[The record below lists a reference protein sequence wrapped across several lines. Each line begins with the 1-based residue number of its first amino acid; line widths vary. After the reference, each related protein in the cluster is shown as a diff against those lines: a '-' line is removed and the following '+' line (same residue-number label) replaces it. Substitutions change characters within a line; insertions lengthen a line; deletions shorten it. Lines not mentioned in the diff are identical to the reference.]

1 MLWLVLFAIAGA
13 LVIVLFIVLFIDVI
27 SRVIKKKKLSI
38 FLDNYRMISLGMSKQ
53 QIVNLLG
60 NKYTQSATI
69 DTETLSWSCNTN
81 TAIQRELYSKLEA
94 KRIIIVV
101 FSNNQ
106 VVSYNLQ

>member
-13 LVIVLFIVLFIDVI
+13 LVIVLFIDVI
-27 SRVIKKKKLSI
+27 SRVMVKKKI
-38 FLDNYRMISLGMSKQ
+38 INFLDNYRMISLGMSKQ

-81 TAIQRELYSKLEA
+81 TAIQRELYSKPEA
-94 KRIIIVV
+94 KRIIIVE